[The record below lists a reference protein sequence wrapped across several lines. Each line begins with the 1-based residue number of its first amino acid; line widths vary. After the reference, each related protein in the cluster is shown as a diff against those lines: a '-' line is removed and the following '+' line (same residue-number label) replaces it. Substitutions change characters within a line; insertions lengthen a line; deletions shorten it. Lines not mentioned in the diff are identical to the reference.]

1 VSTLS
6 TGMKT
11 RWSGTVL
18 SVQPRIRLS
27 RSFDERAHTYQ
38 GYTLRIEGTVDGE
51 QGRALIG
58 IGKAAQ
64 AKHQFRLGDQAGGES
79 EPVLEPRMETA
90 ELYKT
95 SKLRLLKRAEE
106 ADNMPPPWIEEPPP
120 LDVYRARGC
129 RRLAARVF
137 DAKCM
142 TCIWGCKMPVE
153 MIIDHW
159 KPDVRRYRFETV
171 CYGPK
176 SCRFYKAG
184 PTRKVPGRKGMV
196 YEEQDWVDEEATAH
210 RGRDD

>member
-1 VSTLS
+1 
-6 TGMKT
+6 MKLL
-11 RWSGTVL
+11 WSGIIT

-38 GYTLRIEGTVDGE
+38 GYTLRVEGTVGGE
-51 QGRALIG
+51 KGRTLIG

-64 AKHQFRLGDQAGGES
+64 AKHRYRLGDEVSGES
-79 EPVLEPRMETA
+79 EPVFDPRMETA
-90 ELYKT
+90 QFYKT
-95 SKLRLLKRAEE
+95 SKLKLVKRADE
-106 ADNMPPPWIEEPPP
+106 ADNMPPPWIEEPPT
-120 LDVYRARGC
+120 LDVYRERGA
-129 RRLAARVF
+129 RRLSARVF
-137 DAKCM
+137 DTKCT

-159 KPDVRRYRFETV
+159 KPDVRRYRFETF

-184 PTRKVPGRKGMV
+184 PSRKVPGRRGLS
-196 YEEQDWVDEEATAH
+196 YEEQDWVDEAATAH